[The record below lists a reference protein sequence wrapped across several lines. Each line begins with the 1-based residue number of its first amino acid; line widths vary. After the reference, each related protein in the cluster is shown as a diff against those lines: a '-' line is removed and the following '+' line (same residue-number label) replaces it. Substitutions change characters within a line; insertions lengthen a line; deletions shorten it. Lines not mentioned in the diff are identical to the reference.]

1 MIRPGF
7 QSSTHVLWNLDKAK
21 AIILAPSQGS
31 NSTRVRSHGNCC
43 FGGDSAFRSLLG
55 SGAGRSVWA
64 PTLSSCS
71 RGALTSVLSQIGR
84 ELSQGRSGDC
94 SLNVPLGFNSVS
106 RYLAIAKLR
115 LLAHLLAGALSR
127 PTLKSKVLTSASRI
141 PQAPRP
147 RQPDQGQKKSHSPVP
162 KRSHQGAKCRAR
174 PLQDPEKTGGASF
187 PPRNFAS
194 EKHDVRGANPA
205 GQMSPNSW
213 GPSAVGVLPARS
225 FSCERWV
232 TSGTKAHRGR
242 G

>member
-94 SLNVPLGFNSVS
+94 SLNVPSGFNSVS

-127 PTLKSKVLTSASRI
+127 PTLKSKVLNVGFSDSPSSAPKAARPGAEEESQPR
-141 PQAPRP
+141 PQA
-147 RQPDQGQKKSHSPVP
+147 QSPGSEVP
-162 KRSHQGAKCRAR
+162 CASA
-174 PLQDPEKTGGASF
+174 TGS
-187 PPRNFAS
+187 REN
-194 EKHDVRGANPA
+194 
-205 GQMSPNSW
+205 
-213 GPSAVGVLPARS
+213 
-225 FSCERWV
+225 
-232 TSGTKAHRGR
+232 GR
-242 G
+242 GFFSTKKLC